1 MVDWNAQSV
10 KLHKENLFQIP
21 RWDGNDE
28 DFTLYDLAAFLIGAF
43 KYFWCFF
50 VCNMM
55 FCSYFRVGD
64 TGCAYSVG
72 ILCAI

>member
-43 KYFWCFF
+43 VNF
-50 VCNMM
+50 
-55 FCSYFRVGD
+55 
-64 TGCAYSVG
+64 
-72 ILCAI
+72 